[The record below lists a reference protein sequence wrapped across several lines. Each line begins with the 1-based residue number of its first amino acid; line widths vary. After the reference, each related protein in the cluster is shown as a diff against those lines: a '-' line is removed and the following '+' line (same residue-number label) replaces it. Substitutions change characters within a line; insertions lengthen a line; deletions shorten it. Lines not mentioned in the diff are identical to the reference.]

1 MSSKEEIILRTPDQP
16 IQDELAKQ
24 FESMSKKDWNE
35 FVIKQGTQV
44 RKLLEIPLPEQ
55 RTPEWYE
62 MRQGFITASDWGK
75 VLGVC
80 SYGNGTKSIILAK
93 CGYNKPFQA
102 KSGALAWGIRFEE
115 VATRLYELRRGVKI
129 IEFGCIPHQSIDYL
143 GASPDGI
150 TKDGVMLEIKCPYS
164 REITGEVPPHYWAQ
178 VQGQLEVCELEIC
191 DYLECKMVLYEDLDE
206 YLDDP
211 REEKGILLTFED
223 PARGDCYMYEYS
235 DFGLNKDEYEKWF
248 IETLDKC
255 TERQWKFVREEFWR
269 CETFSVVRIYRDRKW
284 FNELALPRLT
294 DFWNNEVLHCKENG
308 HEHLIPTKK
317 NTAGSSFGSVISKD
331 DLLLN
336 GIDLEHESS
345 QIALNPKLLT
355 GRYLFSR
362 KGGDDAGGR
371 SDVEVKEVEEEEV
384 IEEVVEKVKKVF
396 TFSKRVIH

>member
-1 MSSKEEIILRTPDQP
+1 MTSKEKSEIILRTPDQLA
-16 IQDELAKQ
+16 QDQLAKK
-24 FESMSKKDWNE
+24 FESMTDEEWKE
-35 FVIKQGTQV
+35 FFLKQGIQV
-44 RKLLEIPLPEQ
+44 RKLLDIPLPEQ
-55 RTPEWYE
+55 RTPGWYE

-80 SYGNGTKSIILAK
+80 SYGNSTNSIILAK

-115 VATRLYELRRGVKI
+115 VATRLYEVRRGVKI
-129 IEFGCIPHQSIDYL
+129 IEFGCIPHQSIDFL

-206 YLDDP
+206 YLGDP
-211 REEKGILLTFED
+211 RDEKGVLLTFED
-223 PARGDCYMYEYS
+223 PERGDCYMYEYS
-235 DFGLNKDEYEKWF
+235 EFGLNKGEYEKWF
-248 IETLDKC
+248 IETLNKC
-255 TERQWKFVREEFWR
+255 TEKKWKFVREEFWR
-269 CETFSVVRIYRDRKW
+269 CETFSVVRIYRDREW
-284 FNELALPRLT
+284 FNQIALPRLS

-317 NTAGSSFGSVISKD
+317 NTAGSSFGCSVSKEE
-331 DLLLN
+331 LLMN
-336 GIDLEHESS
+336 GVDLEHESS

-355 GRYLFSR
+355 GRYLFSQKR
-362 KGGDDAGGR
+362 KEDHEVI
-371 SDVEVKEVEEEEV
+371 VEEKEVEV
-384 IEEVVEKVKKVF
+384 EVVDLPKKIF
-396 TFSKRVIH
+396 TFSKRVIP